1 MNTIA
6 ASLAALKEGSAL
18 AARIP
23 YMAPIAG
30 LILQALAMHDASIR
44 LSSWILFLLIDVW
57 LGG

>member
-1 MNTIA
+1 MNTIT

-30 LILQALAMHDASIR
+30 LILQALTMHDVSIS
-44 LSSWILFLLIDVW
+44 LFSWTLFLLIDVW